1 MPRMKPAALLLHS
14 KRKKGPARRS
24 VTNIVICAT
33 LVILFLL
40 STVVIQKRKAMLAI
54 GAVDG
59 GKEHEI
65 TRTKGADDD
74 ESEELR
80 TDSDPV
86 NQSRY
91 AILNTTMGVISIELF
106 VKEAPKTVE
115 NFVTHS
121 KNGYYNGVLFHRVIK
136 GFMIQGG
143 DPKGDGTGGESIWGG
158 SFEDEFQSGLKHEP
172 FTLSMANSGP
182 HTNGSQFFITTV
194 ATPHLDKRHTVF
206 GRVVRGK
213 EVVQDIEKVEVQT
226 SDNKPVVPVTIH
238 DISVVDEL

>member
-1 MPRMKPAALLLHS
+1 
-14 KRKKGPARRS
+14 
-24 VTNIVICAT
+24 
-33 LVILFLL
+33 
-40 STVVIQKRKAMLAI
+40 
-54 GAVDG
+54 VDG

-158 SFEDEFQSGLKHEP
+158 SFEDEFQSGYVYYLF
-172 FTLSMANSGP
+172 FTA
-182 HTNGSQFFITTV
+182 QF
-194 ATPHLDKRHTVF
+194 RF
-206 GRVVRGK
+206 G
-213 EVVQDIEKVEVQT
+213 VEQFQCQNV
-226 SDNKPVVPVTIH
+226 
-238 DISVVDEL
+238 